1 MTTFQDYKYARPD
14 LTDAKE
20 QFTQLYTDFDQAQS
34 VEEQIQV
41 IDKINALRNKIDS
54 MFNLAYVRASINTKD
69 AFYEKERDFFDDNNG
84 EIVYFE
90 SLYYN
95 ALNRSQFKD
104 ELKAVYGEQ
113 LFDLAELYVKQF
125 DESIKDLLNKENKIS
140 SEYSKLVAS
149 AEIEYKGETYTFA
162 QMGKF
167 LESSDREER
176 KSATLAVQ
184 NYRAGL
190 MDQYD
195 DIYDRLVKVRHE
207 IAVNLGFDNFI
218 ELGYVRMRRVDYTPD
233 MVQNYREQ
241 IKTHVVPLAQKL
253 YQAQAERIGVDRLK
267 VYDEP
272 ILFTDGNESPKDDA
286 QTILENGRKMYRELS
301 SETDEFYQFMME
313 RELFDVEAKKGK
325 QAGGYCTFIDD
336 YKSPFIFSNFNGT
349 DHDITV
355 LTHEAGH
362 AFQVY
367 RSREL
372 SVPDYLWPTH
382 ESCEI
387 HSMSMEFFTYK
398 WMDLFFNNADKFK
411 YKHIGDAIQFL
422 PYGVAVDEFQ
432 HIVYGNPEMT
442 PKERREAWQSLEAKY
457 LPHKDYDGIAP
468 LIDGALWHRQG
479 HIFESPFYYIDY
491 TLAQVCAFQ
500 FFKRS
505 SEDFEGAW
513 KDYLHICDIGGSLP
527 FNKIVE
533 AAHLKSPFKDGTLK
547 DVMTFLEDY
556 LEQIDTSKF

>member
-34 VEEQIQV
+34 VEEQIQI

-95 ALNRSQFKD
+95 ALNRSQFKE
-104 ELKAVYGEQ
+104 ELKSVYGEH

-207 IAVNLGFDNFI
+207 IAVKLGFDNFI

-533 AAHLKSPFKDGTLK
+533 AAHLKSPFKDETLK
-547 DVMTFLEDY
+547 DVMAFLEDY

>member
-1 MTTFQDYKYARPD
+1 MTTFNDYKYVRPD
-14 LTDAKE
+14 LADAKE
-20 QFTQLYTDFDQAQS
+20 QFLQLYTDFDQAQS
-34 VEEQIQV
+34 VEEQIQI

-207 IAVNLGFDNFI
+207 IAVKLGFDNFI

-547 DVMTFLEDY
+547 DVMAFIVDY
-556 LEQIDTSKF
+556 LEQIDTSEF

>member
-34 VEEQIQV
+34 VEEQIQI

-207 IAVNLGFDNFI
+207 IAVKLGFDNFI

-547 DVMTFLEDY
+547 DVMAFLEDY

>member
-1 MTTFQDYKYARPD
+1 MTTFNDYKYVRPD

-20 QFTQLYTDFDQAQS
+20 QFTQLYTEFDKAQS

-69 AFYEKERDFFDDNNG
+69 EFYEKERDFFDDNNG

-95 ALNRSQFKD
+95 ALNRSQFKE
-104 ELKAVYGEQ
+104 ELKSVYGEQ

-125 DESIKDLLNKENKIS
+125 DESIKDLLNKENKIA

-149 AEIEYKGETYTFA
+149 AEIEYKGEAYTFA

-167 LESSDREER
+167 FESSDREER

-190 MDQYD
+190 MNQYD

-207 IAVNLGFDNFI
+207 IAVKLGFDNFI

-286 QTILENGRKMYRELS
+286 QTILESGRKMYRELS
-301 SETDEFYQFMME
+301 PETDEFYQFMME

-442 PKERREAWQSLEAKY
+442 PKERHEAWQSLEAKY

-505 SEDFEGAW
+505 SEDFENAW

-547 DVMTFLEDY
+547 DVMIFLENY
-556 LEQIDTSKF
+556 LDQIDTSKF

>member
-20 QFTQLYTDFDQAQS
+20 QFTQLYTDFDQSQS

-547 DVMTFLEDY
+547 DVMAFLEDY

>member
-69 AFYEKERDFFDDNNG
+69 EFYEKERDFFDDNNG

-207 IAVNLGFDNFI
+207 IAVKLGFDNFI

-468 LIDGALWHRQG
+468 LINGALWHRQG

-513 KDYLHICDIGGSLP
+513 QDYLHICDIGGSLP

-547 DVMTFLEDY
+547 DVMAFLEDY

>member
-1 MTTFQDYKYARPD
+1 MATFKDYEYIRPD
-14 LTDAKE
+14 LNEAKE
-20 QFTQLYTDFDQAQS
+20 KFKALYVAFDQADSAATQMK
-34 VEEQIQV
+34 V
-41 IDKINALRNKIDS
+41 IDDINALRNKIDS

-69 AFYEKERDFFDDNNG
+69 EFYEQERDFFDENNG

-90 SLYYN
+90 SLYFN
-95 ALNRSQFKD
+95 ALNRSAFKE
-104 ELKAVYGEQ
+104 ELKEVYGEQ

-125 DESIKDLLNKENKIS
+125 DESIKDLLNQENKIA

-149 AEIEYKGETYTFA
+149 AEIEFQGETYTFA

-167 LESSDREER
+167 LESSNREER
-176 KSATLAVQ
+176 KNATLAVQ
-184 NYRAGL
+184 NYRANL
-190 MDQYD
+190 LNQYD

-207 IAVNLGFDNFI
+207 IAVKLGFDNFI
-218 ELGYVRMRRVDYTPD
+218 ELGYVRMRRVDYTPH
-233 MVQNYREQ
+233 MVENYREQ
-241 IKTHVVPLAQKL
+241 IAKYVVPLAQKL
-253 YQAQAERIGVDRLK
+253 YIAQQERIGVDSLK

-272 ILFTDGNESPKDDA
+272 ILFTSGNESPKDDA
-286 QTILENGRKMYRELS
+286 RTILENGRKMYRELS
-301 SETDEFYQFMME
+301 PETDEFYQFMME
-313 RELFDVEAKKGK
+313 RDLFDVEAKKGK
-325 QAGGYCTFIDD
+325 QAGGYCTYIDD

-367 RSREL
+367 RSRDQK
-372 SVPDYLWPTH
+372 VPDYLWPTH

-387 HSMSMEFFTYK
+387 HSMSMEFFTYQ
-398 WMDLFFNNADKFK
+398 WMDLFFKNADKFK
-411 YKHIGDAIQFL
+411 YKHIVDAIQFL

-432 HIVYGNPEMT
+432 HIVYSKPDMT
-442 PKERREAWQSLEAKY
+442 PKERRNAWQSLEEKY

-468 LIDGALWHRQG
+468 LVDGALWHRQG

-505 SEDFEGAW
+505 TEDFEAAW
-513 KDYLHICDIGGSLP
+513 KDYLRICDIGGSLP

-533 AAHLKSPFKDGTLK
+533 TAHLSSPFKDGTLK

-556 LEQIDTSKF
+556 LNKIDTTQF

>member
-207 IAVNLGFDNFI
+207 IAVKLGFDNFI

>member
-69 AFYEKERDFFDDNNG
+69 EFYEKERDFFDDNNG

>member
-1 MTTFQDYKYARPD
+1 MTTFKDYDYVRPD
-14 LTDAKE
+14 LNEAKE
-20 QFTQLYTDFDQAQS
+20 VLKSLFESFDQADT
-34 VEEQIQV
+34 VESQIKV
-41 IDKINALRNKIDS
+41 IDSINTIRQKIDS
-54 MFNLAYVRASINTKD
+54 MMNLAYIRASIDTKD
-69 AFYEKERDFFDDNNG
+69 AYYEQERDFFDENNG
-84 EIVYFE
+84 EIVYIE
-90 SLYYN
+90 SLYFN
-95 ALNRSQFKD
+95 ALNRSQFKE

-113 LFDLAELYVKQF
+113 LFALAELYVKQF
-125 DESIKDLLNKENKIS
+125 DESIKDLLNQENKIA

-149 AEIEYKGETYTFA
+149 AEIDYKGETYTFA

-167 LESSDREER
+167 LESNDRAER

-184 NYRAGL
+184 NYRAAL
-190 MDQYD
+190 MQQYD
-195 DIYDRLVKVRHE
+195 EIYDRLVKVRHE
-207 IAVNLGFDNFI
+207 IATKLGFDNFI
-218 ELGYVRMRRVDYTPD
+218 ELGYVRMRRVDYTPE
-233 MVQNYREQ
+233 MVEHYRNQ
-241 IKTHVVPLAQKL
+241 IAQYVVPLAQKL
-253 YQAQAERIGVDRLK
+253 YAAQKERIGVDTLK

-272 ILFTDGNESPKDDA
+272 VFFTNGNASPKDDA
-286 QTILENGRKMYRELS
+286 ATILENGRKMYRELS
-301 SETDEFYQFMME
+301 PETDAFYQFMME

-367 RSREL
+367 RSRDL
-372 SVPDYLWPTH
+372 KVPDYLWPTH

-398 WMDLFFNNADKFK
+398 WMELFFENADKFK
-411 YKHIGDAIQFL
+411 YKHIVDAIQFL

-432 HIVYGNPEMT
+432 HIVYAKPEMT
-442 PKERREAWQSLEAKY
+442 PEERRMAWKSLEQKY

-468 LIDGALWHRQG
+468 LVDGALWHRQG

-505 SEDFEGAW
+505 TEDFDAAW

-527 FNKIVE
+527 FNKIVA
-533 AAHLKSPFKDGTLK
+533 AAHLQSPFEDGTLESI
-547 DVMTFLEDY
+547 MSFLADY
-556 LEQIDTSKF
+556 LKNIDTSTF

>member
-1 MTTFQDYKYARPD
+1 MTTFNDYKYVRPD
-14 LTDAKE
+14 LTDAKD
-20 QFTQLYTDFDQAQS
+20 QFAQLYTDFDQAQS

-54 MFNLAYVRASINTKD
+54 MFNLAYIRASINTKD
-69 AFYEKERDFFDDNNG
+69 GFYEKERDFFDDNNG

-95 ALNRSQFKD
+95 ALNRSQFKE

-125 DESIKDLLNKENKIS
+125 DESIKDLLNKENKIA

-149 AEIEYKGETYTFA
+149 AEIDYKGETYTFA

-190 MDQYD
+190 MNQYD

-207 IAVNLGFDNFI
+207 IAVKLGFDNFI

-233 MVQNYREQ
+233 MVHNYREQ

-286 QTILENGRKMYRELS
+286 QTILENGRKMYHELS
-301 SETDEFYQFMME
+301 PETDEFYQFMME

-505 SEDFEGAW
+505 TEDFEAAW

-556 LEQIDTSKF
+556 LDQIDTSKF

>member
-1 MTTFQDYKYARPD
+1 MTTFNDYKYVRPD
-14 LTDAKE
+14 LTDAKD
-20 QFTQLYTDFDQAQS
+20 QFAQLYTDFDQAQS

-54 MFNLAYVRASINTKD
+54 MFNLAYIRASINTKD
-69 AFYEKERDFFDDNNG
+69 GFYEKERDFFDDNNG

-95 ALNRSQFKD
+95 ALNRSQFKE

-125 DESIKDLLNKENKIS
+125 DESIKDLLNKENKIA

-149 AEIEYKGETYTFA
+149 AEIDYKGETYTFA

-190 MDQYD
+190 MNQYD

-207 IAVNLGFDNFI
+207 IAVKLGFDNFI

-233 MVQNYREQ
+233 MVHNYREQ

-253 YQAQAERIGVDRLK
+253 YHAQAERIGVDRLK

-286 QTILENGRKMYRELS
+286 QTILENGRKMYHELS
-301 SETDEFYQFMME
+301 PETDEFYQFMME

-505 SEDFEGAW
+505 TEDFEAAW

-556 LEQIDTSKF
+556 LDQIDTSKF

>member
-207 IAVNLGFDNFI
+207 IAVKLGFDNFI

-241 IKTHVVPLAQKL
+241 IKTHVVPLVQKL

-547 DVMTFLEDY
+547 DVMAFLEDY

>member
-207 IAVNLGFDNFI
+207 IAVKLGFDNFI

-398 WMDLFFNNADKFK
+398 WMNLFFNNADKFK

-547 DVMTFLEDY
+547 DVMAFLEDY

>member
-34 VEEQIQV
+34 VEEQIQI

-184 NYRAGL
+184 SYRAGL

-207 IAVNLGFDNFI
+207 IAVKLGFNNFI

-547 DVMTFLEDY
+547 DVMAFLEDY

>member
-20 QFTQLYTDFDQAQS
+20 QFTQLYTDFNQAQS

-207 IAVNLGFDNFI
+207 IAVKLGFDNFI

-547 DVMTFLEDY
+547 DVMAFLEDY

>member
-149 AEIEYKGETYTFA
+149 AEIEYKGETYTSA

-207 IAVNLGFDNFI
+207 IAVKLGFDNFI

-547 DVMTFLEDY
+547 DVMAFLEDY

>member
-34 VEEQIQV
+34 VEEQIQI

-207 IAVNLGFDNFI
+207 IAVKLGFNNFI

-432 HIVYGNPEMT
+432 HIVYGSPEMT

-547 DVMTFLEDY
+547 DVMAFLEDY

>member
-20 QFTQLYTDFDQAQS
+20 QFTQLYTDFDQAHS

-184 NYRAGL
+184 SYRAGL

-207 IAVNLGFDNFI
+207 IAVKLGFDNFI

-547 DVMTFLEDY
+547 DVMAFLEDY

>member
-1 MTTFQDYKYARPD
+1 MTTFNDYEYVRPD
-14 LTDAKE
+14 LNEAKE
-20 QFTQLYTDFDQAQS
+20 QFNALFTLFDDAQT
-34 VEEQIQV
+34 VEDQIKV
-41 IDKINALRNKIDS
+41 IDDINMLRTKIDS
-54 MFNLAYVRASINTKD
+54 MFNLAYIRASINTKD
-69 AFYEKERDFFDDNNG
+69 EFYEQERDFFDENNG
-84 EIVYFE
+84 EITYFE
-90 SLYYN
+90 SLYFN

-104 ELKAVYGEQ
+104 ALKEVYGEQ
-113 LFDLAELYVKQF
+113 LFELAELYVKQF
-125 DESIKDLLNKENKIS
+125 DESIKALLNKENKIA

-149 AEIEYKGETYTFA
+149 AEIEYNGDTYTFA

-167 LESSDREER
+167 IESSDREER
-176 KSATLAVQ
+176 KSAVFAIQ

-190 MDQYD
+190 MNQYD

-207 IAVNLGFDNFI
+207 IATKLGFDNFI

-233 MVQNYREQ
+233 MVKTYRDQ
-241 IKTHVVPLAQKL
+241 IAEYVVPVAQKL
-253 YQAQAERIGVDRLK
+253 YAAQAKRIGVDHLK
-267 VYDEP
+267 IYDEP
-272 ILFTDGNESPKDDA
+272 ILFTSGNELPKDDA
-286 QTILENGRKMYRELS
+286 QTILENGRQMYKALS
-301 SETDEFYQFMME
+301 PETDEFYTFMMD
-313 RELFDVEAKKGK
+313 RNLFDVEAKKGK

-349 DHDITV
+349 DGDIRV

-367 RSREL
+367 RSRGL
-372 SVPDYLWPTH
+372 KVPDYLWPTH

-387 HSMSMEFFTYK
+387 HSMSMEFLTYQ
-398 WMDLFFNNADKFK
+398 WMDLFFDNADKFI
-411 YKHIGDAIQFL
+411 YKHLADAIQFL

-442 PKERREAWQSLEAKY
+442 PEERRQAWQSLEQKY
-457 LPHKDYDGIAP
+457 LPHTDYDGIEP
-468 LIDGALWHRQG
+468 LISGALWHRQG

-505 SEDFEGAW
+505 TEDFDAAW

-533 AAHLKSPFKDGTLK
+533 TARLESPFKKGTLN
-547 DVMTFLEDY
+547 DTMAFLEAY
-556 LEQIDTSKF
+556 LDKMDTSKF

>member
-207 IAVNLGFDNFI
+207 IAVKLGFDNFI

-547 DVMTFLEDY
+547 DVMAFLEDY
-556 LEQIDTSKF
+556 LEQIDTSEF

>member
-207 IAVNLGFDNFI
+207 IAVKLGFDNFI

-398 WMDLFFNNADKFK
+398 WMNLFFNNADKFK

>member
-34 VEEQIQV
+34 VEEQIQI

-207 IAVNLGFDNFI
+207 IAVKLGFNNFI

-301 SETDEFYQFMME
+301 SETDQFYQFMME

-547 DVMTFLEDY
+547 DVMAFLEDY

>member
-34 VEEQIQV
+34 VEEQIQI

-113 LFDLAELYVKQF
+113 LFDLAELYVIQF

-207 IAVNLGFDNFI
+207 IAVKLGFDNFI

-372 SVPDYLWPTH
+372 SVPDYLWPTP

-505 SEDFEGAW
+505 SEDFEVAW

-547 DVMTFLEDY
+547 DVIAFLEDY

>member
-207 IAVNLGFDNFI
+207 IAVKLGFDNFI

-547 DVMTFLEDY
+547 DVMAFLEDY

>member
-69 AFYEKERDFFDDNNG
+69 EFYEKERDFFDDNNG

-90 SLYYN
+90 SLYFN

-207 IAVNLGFDNFI
+207 IAVKLGFDNFI

-267 VYDEP
+267 IYDEP

-468 LIDGALWHRQG
+468 LINGALWHRQG

-547 DVMTFLEDY
+547 DVMAFLEDY

>member
-69 AFYEKERDFFDDNNG
+69 EFYEKERDFFDDNNG

-207 IAVNLGFDNFI
+207 IAVKLGFDNFI